1 MTDWLD
7 ALVDLR
13 RKRAAGVLVTVIGS
27 KGSAPRE
34 PGAKMVVTT
43 EALFGTI
50 GGGHLEFKA
59 SEIAR
64 ELLAEGGAAVP
75 VTRKFALG
83 PSLGQCCGGSVTAL
97 FEIIRPANFDI
108 VLFGAGH
115 VGRALVKALSDVPC
129 RISWIDSR
137 EDAFPPELADNVAT
151 EFSDAPEHD
160 VADAPPGAY
169 YLVMT
174 HSHAIDLR
182 ICKAVLDRGDFRYL
196 GLIGSRSKRA
206 KFERRLSS
214 QGVPAAQIER
224 PTCPIGM
231 VGISGKRPAEIA
243 IAVAAEL
250 LALRDAAGA
259 EIADGGSMTGQMP

>member
-7 ALVDLR
+7 ALADLR
-13 RKRAAGVLVTVIGS
+13 RARKPGILVTVIES

-34 PGAKMVVTT
+34 PGAKMVVTAAET
-43 EALFGTI
+43 FGSI

-59 SEIAR
+59 SAIAR
-64 ELLAEGGAAVP
+64 ELLAGGDAPAP

-97 FEIIRPANFDI
+97 FEIIRPTDFDI

-115 VGRALVKALSDVPC
+115 VGRALVKALADIPC
-129 RISWIDSR
+129 RITWIDSR
-137 EDAFPPELADNVAT
+137 EDAFPSDLPDTVAA

-182 ICKAVLDRGDFRYL
+182 ICRAVLDRGDFRYL

-214 QGVPAAQIER
+214 QGISAER
-224 PTCPIGM
+224 IGRLTCPIGM
-231 VGISGKRPAEIA
+231 AGISGKRPAEIA

-250 LALRDAAGA
+250 LALRDAATA
-259 EIADGGSMTGQMP
+259 AVTDTAAAKDELP